1 MNIEWLRSKVT
12 KKVANMR
19 QEPIH
24 QDLSLWPER
33 WETRMLT
40 CTSTLILADKETT
53 KKKGADSSADD
64 Q

>member
-1 MNIEWLRSKVT
+1 
-12 KKVANMR
+12 MR

-24 QDLSLWPER
+24 QDLSVWPLR

-40 CTSTLILADKETT
+40 STSTLILADKETI